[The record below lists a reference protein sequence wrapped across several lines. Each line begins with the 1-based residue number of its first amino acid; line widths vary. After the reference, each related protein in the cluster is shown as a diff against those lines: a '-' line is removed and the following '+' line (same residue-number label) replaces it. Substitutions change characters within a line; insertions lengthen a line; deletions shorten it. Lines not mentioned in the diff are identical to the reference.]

1 MAIALIALPMCMAL
15 GAVLLGWLNLDA
27 ESAGYVWT
35 TALPRVLPTTLILAV
50 AVPALAG
57 IIGVAAAWLVAVHEF
72 PGRRL
77 LEALLIIPLAIPAY
91 LLATVYIGWL
101 DYAGPVQSLMR
112 KTLGATA
119 GLPAIRS
126 TGGAAITLAL
136 ALYPYVYL
144 LARGAFASQGQRALE
159 VGQSLGMSRWQ
170 GFWRIGL
177 PLARPWIAG
186 GLLLVMMETLADFGA
201 VAAFNV
207 DTLTVSIYQAWFALF
222 SLPTALSLAS
232 VLVLVA
238 ALVALAE
245 RKTRQQR
252 HYTATGQQARR
263 MPLHGKPAWCASV
276 GLGTLVLIAALAP
289 IAQLLAWAV
298 QHATDFDQR
307 YWAFASHSLGLSAMA
322 VGLLLLGALALA
334 GLQHRTGRTGRL
346 LVRAAQTG
354 YALPGAVLAVALFTP
369 LAWLSNTLNAATP
382 DSWAPILLHT
392 SLATI
397 LLAYFTRFM
406 TVASHPIEAGQLR
419 ITPSLRDAARSLG
432 LRGSRLW
439 TTVHLPLLRPA
450 ILGAALLVFID
461 VMKELP
467 MTLMTRPYGWDTL
480 AVRVFEMTA
489 EGEWERAAVP
499 GVGIVLLGLL
509 PVAWLMKHSDTAGA
523 RHAA

>member
-1 MAIALIALPMCMAL
+1 MCMAL
-15 GAVLLGWLNLDA
+15 ASVLLGWLNLDA
-27 ESAGYVWT
+27 ESAGYVWG

-50 AVPALAG
+50 VVPALAG
-57 IIGVAAAWLVAVHEF
+57 VLGVAAAWLVAVHEF

-77 LEALLIIPLAIPAY
+77 LEALLIVPLAIPAY

-101 DYAGPVQSLMR
+101 DYAGPIQ
-112 KTLGATA
+112 TLLRAWFGQGAA
-119 GLPAIRS
+119 LPPIRS

-144 LARGAFASQGQRALE
+144 LARGAFATQGQRALE

-170 GFWRIGL
+170 GFWRVGL

-238 ALVALAE
+238 AVVAAAE
-245 RKTRQQR
+245 RRTRRQR
-252 HYTATGQQARR
+252 GYTAAGQQARR
-263 MPLHGKPAWCASV
+263 VHLRGAGAWGATV
-276 GLGTLVLIAALAP
+276 ALGTLATVAALAP
-289 IAQLLAWAV
+289 ITQLLVWAA
-298 QHATDFDQR
+298 QHASDFDTR
-307 YWAFASHSLGLSAMA
+307 YWAFASHSLSLSAMA
-322 VGLLLLGALALA
+322 VGLLLAGALALA
-334 GLQHRTGRTGRL
+334 GLQNRAGRAGHL
-346 LVRAAQTG
+346 LARIAQSG
-354 YALPGAVLAVALFTP
+354 YAVPGAVLAVALFTP
-369 LAWLSNTLNAATP
+369 LAGLSNAFNAATP
-382 DSWAPILLHT
+382 ADWAPILLHT
-392 SLATI
+392 SLATV
-397 LLAYFTRFM
+397 LLAYATRFM
-406 TVASHPIEAGQLR
+406 TVASQPIEAGQLR
-419 ITPSLRDAARSLG
+419 ITPALRDAARSLG
-432 LRGSRLW
+432 LQGSRLW
-439 TTVHLPLLRPA
+439 ATVHLPLLRPA

-499 GVGIVLLGLL
+499 GIGIVLLGLL
-509 PVAWLMKHSDTAGA
+509 PVAWLMRSSDPSGA
-523 RHAA
+523 THAA

>member
-1 MAIALIALPMCMAL
+1 MGIALIS
-15 GAVLLGWLNLDA
+15 VLAGWLNLDA
-27 ESAGYVWT
+27 ESAGYVWG
-35 TALPRVLPTTLILAV
+35 TALPRVLPTTLLLAV
-50 AVPALAG
+50 TVPVLAG
-57 IIGVAAAWLVAVHEF
+57 VIGVAAAWLVAVHDF

-77 LEALLIIPLAIPAY
+77 LEALLIVPLAIPAY

-101 DYAGPVQSLMR
+101 DFVGPVQTALR
-112 KTLGATA
+112 GWFGDGA
-119 GLPAIRS
+119 GLPPIRS
-126 TGGAAITLAL
+126 VGGAAVALAL

-144 LARGAFASQGQRALE
+144 LARGAFASQGKRALE
-159 VGQSLGMSRWQ
+159 VGQSLGMTRWQ

-232 VLVLVA
+232 VLLLVA
-238 ALVALAE
+238 GVVALAE
-245 RKTRQQR
+245 RRTRR
-252 HYTATGQQARR
+252 RRGYAATGQQARR
-263 MPLHGKPAWCASV
+263 VRLHGVAAWSAS
-276 GLGTLVLIAALAP
+276 GLLSVLVLLAALGP
-289 IAQLLAWAV
+289 MLQLLVWAV
-298 QHATDFDQR
+298 AHTGDFDQR
-307 YWAFASHSLGLSAMA
+307 YWSFAGNSLSLSAMA
-322 VGLLLLGALALA
+322 AGLLVIGALALA
-334 GLQHRTGRTGRL
+334 GLQTRAGAGGRL
-346 LVRAAQTG
+346 LVRVAQSG

-369 LAWLSNTLNAATP
+369 LAWLSNTLNSATP
-382 DSWAPILLHT
+382 SSWAPILLHT
-392 SLATI
+392 SLATV

-406 TVASHPIEAGQLR
+406 TVASQPIEAGQLR
-419 ITPSLRDAARSLG
+419 ITAALGDAARSLG
-432 LRGSRLW
+432 LSGRALW

-480 AVRVFEMTA
+480 AIRVFEMTA

-499 GVGIVLLGLL
+499 GIGIVLLGLL
-509 PVAWLMKHSDTAGA
+509 PVAWLMRSSDVAGA
-523 RHAA
+523 RHAT